1 MWQERNNRLVREFR
15 FANFQEAFTFL
26 TRVAFLAEQRQ
37 HHPAIYN
44 TYNYVRL
51 ELHTHD
57 EGGVVTSKDRDLALA
72 IDQILN

>member
-1 MWQERNNRLVREFR
+1 MWHESDNRLIREFR
-15 FANFQEAFTFL
+15 FSDFQEAFTFL
-26 TRVAFLAEQRQ
+26 TRVAFLAEKMN

-51 ELHTHD
+51 ELNTHD
-57 EGGVVTSKDRDLALA
+57 AGDVVTSKDRDLAKA